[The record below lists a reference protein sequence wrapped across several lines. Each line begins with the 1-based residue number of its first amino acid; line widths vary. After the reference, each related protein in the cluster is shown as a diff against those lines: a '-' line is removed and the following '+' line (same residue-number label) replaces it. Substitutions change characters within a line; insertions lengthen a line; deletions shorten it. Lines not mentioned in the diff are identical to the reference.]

1 MCVMI
6 KKLAFQY
13 KEKEKKKTTEESPV
27 AAVEENTEPK
37 LAVVQ
42 DLKKLKVN

>member
-1 MCVMI
+1 MI

-13 KEKEKKKTTEESPV
+13 KEKEKKKTTTEESPV